1 MKRFA
6 LTFLSLVSLGLCC
19 LTLTELGLTPNVLA
33 DDDTSELSKELAAAK
48 QKLTSPEVT
57 LRYKFAQGESV
68 TWKVEHR
75 GATETTIQGNTQTSE
90 SRSVSSKVWR
100 ITGVDSKGNMSM
112 THSVAN
118 VDMWQKLSDRPE
130 IRFNS
135 KTDKEAPPEYQH
147 VAATIG
153 VPLAT
158 VTFSSDGTVVK
169 RDESRRPANLGLG
182 DLVMLLPPKPVKVG
196 SRWHEPSEIRIREK
210 DGRQKTIKTRKQ
222 YTLEKIE
229 TGVATIKI
237 ETQVLT
243 PINNSTIKS
252 QLVQQLTNG
261 TIKFDIDAGRILKK
275 QMEWDESVVGFNG
288 ADSLMKY
295 VARYTEE
302 IQATVTA
309 DAGDQKDQPRGTTA
323 RANPT
328 DEPALRR

>member
-1 MKRFA
+1 MKPFA
-6 LTFLSLVSLGLCC
+6 LSLSLLLAFCLSLHC
-19 LTLTELGLTPNVLA
+19 LTLTSTA
-33 DDDTSELSKELAAAK
+33 DDEAKKLSAELEAAK
-48 QKLTSPEVT
+48 KKLTEARVT
-57 LRYKFAQGESV
+57 LQYKFAKGE
-68 TWKVEHR
+68 TLHWKVEHL

-90 SRSVSSKVWR
+90 SRSVSTKVWQ
-100 ITGVDSKGNMSM
+100 ITGVDSKGNMTV

-135 KTDKEAPPEYQH
+135 KTDKTAPPEYEN
-147 VAATIG
+147 VAKTIG
-153 VPLAT
+153 VPLT
-158 VTFSSDGTVVK
+158 TLTFASDGKIVK
-169 RDESRRPANLGLG
+169 RGTSLRQANLGLG

-196 SRWHEPSEIRIREK
+196 SRWHEPAEIRIRQK

-222 YTLEKIE
+222 YTLKKIE
-229 TGVATIKI
+229 TGVATISV

-243 PINNSTIKS
+243 PVNNSTIKS

-275 QMEWDESVVGFNG
+275 EMEWDESVVGFNG
-288 ADSLMKY
+288 ADSMMKY

-302 IQATVTA
+302 MQSVTTA
-309 DAGDQKDQPRGTTA
+309 DAGDTKDAAGTTA

-328 DEPALRR
+328 DRPALRRR